1 MNQTYELQPVFESA
15 KAEVVT
21 YDLALALDWE
31 YDWDFVRLI
40 ERHAKALGLST
51 FVVWKNNLA
60 ATVELVRAGRMRI
73 RFLIDRA
80 SDAAHEFY
88 PLQLLVAEQGGEV
101 LEPLEKLR
109 WASDK
114 ATMHLEFIA
123 NGLHTPFTIILP
135 PFDSTEEVRLSVAE
149 LAHLG
154 RPFVV
159 KPANTTGGGI
169 GVVEGAETLQDVL
182 EARQEHRY
190 DKYLLQQKVVPLER
204 DGHQFWFR
212 GYFACGLTECA
223 WWNDRTHLYQVLTP
237 DEVERYQLA
246 QLFAI
251 VEKIAAICRLRFFST
266 EIALD
271 RQGVFVVIDYVNELC
286 DMRLQSRY
294 ADGVPDEIVD
304 RIASRLAAYV
314 REFLDGSSRAQAT
327 SAGPARKD
335 DLHSGGGLETEG

>member
-1 MNQTYELQPVFESA
+1 MSEARGPQPRPVPRTDQGI
-15 KAEVVT
+15 T

-40 ERHAKALGLST
+40 QEKARALGLHT
-51 FVVWKNNLA
+51 FVVWRNNLA
-60 ATVELVRAGRMRI
+60 GTMELLREGRMQI

-88 PLQLLVAEQGGEV
+88 ALQQVVAAQGGEV
-101 LEPLEKLR
+101 LEPLERLR

-123 NGLHTPFTIILP
+123 HGLQTPFTIILP

-190 DKYLLQQKVVPLER
+190 DKYLLQEKVVPLER
-204 DGHQFWFR
+204 DGLQFWFR
-212 GYFACGLTECA
+212 GYYTCGLIECA
-223 WWNDRTHLYQVLTP
+223 WWNDRTHVYRALTP
-237 DEVERYQLA
+237 EEVQRYRLEQLA
-246 QLFAI
+246 TI

-266 EIALD
+266 EIALS
-271 RQGVFVVIDYVNELC
+271 RQGLFVVIDYVNELC

-294 ADGVPDEIVD
+294 ADGVPDELVGK
-304 RIASRLAAYV
+304 IAARLATYV
-314 REFLDGSSRAQAT
+314 RDFLRTRGSDQ
-327 SAGPARKD
+327 
-335 DLHSGGGLETEG
+335 GGGNDQAR